1 MALVGPEN
9 VGSDG
14 VELRGIN
21 LGSTAPPPWIDAL
34 EETQYILSR
43 LKTKIDSLIELQS
56 KQLTRPT
63 LDDNSQVRINILSI
77 TLKLR

>member
-1 MALVGPEN
+1 MSDRIALVDPEN

-14 VELRGIN
+14 VELRGVN
-21 LGSTAPPPWIDAL
+21 LNNTAPPPWIDAL

-43 LKTKIDSLIELQS
+43 LKNKIDNLIESQS

-63 LDDNSQVRINILSI
+63 LDDNSQVSI
-77 TLKLR
+77 KFKSI

>member
-1 MALVGPEN
+1 MSDRMALVGSEN
-9 VGSDG
+9 MNDG

-21 LGSTAPPPWIDAL
+21 IGSTAPPPWVDAL

-43 LKTKIDSLIELQS
+43 LKTKVDSLVELQS

-63 LDDNSQVRINILSI
+63 LDENSQVSTYLSFI
-77 TLKLR
+77 H